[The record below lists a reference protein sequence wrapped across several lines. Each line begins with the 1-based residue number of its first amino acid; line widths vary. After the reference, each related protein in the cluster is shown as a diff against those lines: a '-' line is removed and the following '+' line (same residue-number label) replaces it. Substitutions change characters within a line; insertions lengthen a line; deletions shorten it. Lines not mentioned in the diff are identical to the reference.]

1 MLNEI
6 LQTKCDKL
14 NLNEAK
20 VADLKNEIRALQTI
34 TEQASREKDEI
45 ESNYRYD
52 VRILNSFV
60 TIGLKAAAIAHEYK
74 NNRNNLTENYKNIVE
89 ALKKY
94 GMWGE
99 LNNEEHTR
107 FTYQNVPFLLQS
119 AKKLMKRLVNLWM
132 LC

>member
-1 MLNEI
+1 M
-6 LQTKCDKL
+6 
-14 NLNEAK
+14 
-20 VADLKNEIRALQTI
+20 
-34 TEQASREKDEI
+34 
-45 ESNYRYD
+45 
-52 VRILNSFV
+52 
-60 TIGLKAAAIAHEYK
+60 
-74 NNRNNLTENYKNIVE
+74 E

>member
-60 TIGLKAAAIAHEYK
+60 TIGLK
-74 NNRNNLTENYKNIVE
+74 RQ
-89 ALKKY
+89 
-94 GMWGE
+94 
-99 LNNEEHTR
+99 R
-107 FTYQNVPFLLQS
+107 
-119 AKKLMKRLVNLWM
+119 
-132 LC
+132 